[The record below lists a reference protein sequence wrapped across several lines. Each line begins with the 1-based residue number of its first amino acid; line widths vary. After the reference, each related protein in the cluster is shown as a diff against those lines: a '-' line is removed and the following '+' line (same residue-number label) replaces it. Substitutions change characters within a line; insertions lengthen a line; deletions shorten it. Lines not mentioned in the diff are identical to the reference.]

1 MLSNQPE
8 FKKLL
13 LLHGRDRR
21 HAKLKSEI
29 DYLPIEQ
36 TQIENQIKVEAES
49 IEKALLEWKNL
60 ESKNNSLEG
69 ELLSL
74 SQQISRLKTKQLEVK
89 KNEEYTALE
98 NEINSTLKKQNEV
111 EDQQLETLMSIDDA
125 RKVAEIAE
133 TKIKDKID
141 LLKGQLSEK
150 VSKVEECKADL
161 LKLEQEIQN
170 ARGEV
175 ELEILSKYDRTK
187 SMITKPPYLAPVE
200 DQKCTGCNLRVSN
213 DIISSILVERKIT
226 NCDQCGRIVYVE
238 R

>member
-1 MLSNQPE
+1 
-8 FKKLL
+8 
-13 LLHGRDRR
+13 
-21 HAKLKSEI
+21 
-29 DYLPIEQ
+29 
-36 TQIENQIKVEAES
+36 
-49 IEKALLEWKNL
+49 
-60 ESKNNSLEG
+60 
-69 ELLSL
+69 
-74 SQQISRLKTKQLEVK
+74 
-89 KNEEYTALE
+89 
-98 NEINSTLKKQNEV
+98 
-111 EDQQLETLMSIDDA
+111 MSIDDA